1 MSVFDSLV
9 GQDEAVTTIKKAVT
23 AAQNRSSNQDMTHAW
38 LFTGPP
44 GSGRSNLAK
53 AFAAALVCKAGGC
66 GECNSCITVAAGS
79 HPDVEILDVSGLS
92 IKIDEIREIVS
103 RSAWGAA
110 TSDWRVVVIEDCD
123 RMTEAAANALLK
135 ALEEPGAQTIW
146 LLCAPTLH
154 DVLPTIRSRC
164 RHISLKTP
172 TTKEIYNYLIKEMG
186 ANPEAAQ
193 LAASISQGHIGKARA
208 AIQSNEFKSWRTK
221 SFNIFLGIK
230 SEASAIRAAGNLI
243 SLAEE
248 RAELR
253 LQQGNEKEESE
264 LRAALSSG
272 TRGLVSGGAKAIKD
286 LEKEQKARLTR
297 TIRDEIDNSLIDYAS
312 FMRDCLAA
320 DEEIINL
327 DLVDEIRDFRGR
339 YSPEQIARLALRLQE
354 VRELLATNASQ
365 TLLLESLFTEVAA
378 SGRGN

>member
-9 GQDEAVTTIKKAVT
+9 GQGAAVETIKKAVS
-23 AAQNRSSNQDMTHAW
+23 AAQNRAENQDMTHAW

-53 AFAAALVCKAGGC
+53 AFAAALVCESGGC
-66 GECNSCITVAAGS
+66 GECNACVTARAGT

-110 TSDWRVVVIEDCD
+110 TSNFRVVVIEDCD

-135 ALEEPGAQTIW
+135 ALEEPGTQTIW

-164 RHISLKTP
+164 RHIALKTP
-172 TTKEIYNYLIKEMG
+172 TTNEIYEFLINEVNADPDSAK
-186 ANPEAAQ
+186 
-193 LAASISQGHIGKARA
+193 LAATISQGHIGKARA
-208 AIQSNEFKSWRTK
+208 AIQSKEFKSWRAK
-221 SFNIFLGIK
+221 SFAIFLGIN
-230 SEASAIRAAGNLI
+230 SEASAIRAAGELI
-243 SLAEE
+243 SLSEE

-272 TRGLVSGGAKAIKD
+272 TRGLVSGGAKALKD

-297 TIRDEIDNSLIDYAS
+297 TVRDEIDNSLIDYAS
-312 FMRDCLAA
+312 FFRDALA
-320 DEEIINL
+320 DDGETINL
-327 DLVDEIRDFRGR
+327 DLLKEISDFRKR
-339 YSPEQIARLALRLQE
+339 YSPERIARLALRLQE

-365 TLLLESLFTEVAA
+365 TLLLESFFTEVAA